1 MPLDGFEETRFA
13 VDRHPSAPPTARTE
27 WTVYRRGTG
36 PGVLVIHEIPGI
48 TPQVAAFARRVA
60 DAGFSVALPHL
71 FGDLPTHY
79 GPGPLTRATAHACI
93 SWEFSVLRRGRRS
106 PITDQLRGLARALH
120 EEVGGRGVGAIGMCL
135 TGNFALSLVLDAPV
149 VAPVLSQPSLPF
161 GLTRAHRADP
171 HLNPGEL
178 DAVVARCQ
186 RDDLRV
192 LGLRFTHD
200 PLSPPARFRAL
211 SAALG
216 DRFEAIEIHSGPGN
230 PWGLTR
236 AAHSVVTRD
245 LVDEDGHPTR
255 AALERVLQFFR
266 ERLGTA
272 TEGGPRTR

>member
-1 MPLDGFEETRFA
+1 MPLEGFRETR
-13 VDRHPSAPPTARTE
+13 TADAQIP

-36 PGVLVIHEIPGI
+36 PGVLILHEIPGI
-48 TPQVAAFARRVA
+48 TPEVARFARRVA

-79 GPGPLTRATAHACI
+79 GPLPLVQTTLGACI

-106 PITDQLRGLARALH
+106 PITDRLRRLARALH
-120 EEVGGRGVGAIGMCL
+120 AEVGGPGVGAIGMCL

-171 HLNPGEL
+171 HLDPGEL
-178 DAVVARCQ
+178 DAVVRRCNQ
-186 RDDLRV
+186 ADLRV

-200 PLSPPARFRAL
+200 PLSPPERFETLAG
-211 SAALG
+211 ALG
-216 DRFEAIEIHSGPGN
+216 DRFEAVEIDSGPNN

-236 AAHSVVTRD
+236 LSHSVVTRD
-245 LVDEDGHPTR
+245 LVDEEGHPTR
-255 AALERVLQFFR
+255 VALDRVLAFFA
-266 ERLGTA
+266 EHLHDKA
-272 TEGGPRTR
+272 TTPEP